1 MPASTVTINWLMLNI
16 SCWSPIMLMVLARL
30 STSLPWKGRHLRRGR
45 VEDFLKGFALG
56 QGLGVGRVADFLR
69 GYS

>member
-1 MPASTVTINWLMLNI
+1 
-16 SCWSPIMLMVLARL
+16 MLMVLARL

-69 GYS
+69 GYK